1 MDTLLQELMN
11 RVKIGARQTHDNMS
25 VLCLLSET
33 QASTGFIS
41 LDDALQNHGL
51 RITEVSKNGSVP
63 ELAVV
68 NPSEHMALLLD
79 GEEIVGA
86 KQNRALNTTVLV
98 APKSKTKIPVSCVE
112 MGRWHYSSKKFESRS
127 RTMNADMRKS
137 KSMSVNE
144 HLNRTGRFTADQGQV
159 WYEID
164 RKYDRMCV
172 DSTST
177 MAMSAIYESMK
188 SPSEAYMKRFRPIT
202 AQIGFIAMIEG
213 KLAGMEMINN
223 YEVFAANH
231 QKLVNSYVIDAL
243 EYYGNQTGLGVRSAR
258 SRSEKFLVGVG
269 KSLVERRPSVSLGN
283 DLRLGAPYIT
293 GCGLEYENEIL
304 HLSVFPKDQKKTR
317 EVVSSFSRAS
327 SRRKAGQP
335 EEERPPDDI
344 IID

>member
-1 MDTLLQELMN
+1 
-11 RVKIGARQTHDNMS
+11 
-25 VLCLLSET
+25 
-33 QASTGFIS
+33 
-41 LDDALQNHGL
+41 
-51 RITEVSKNGSVP
+51 
-63 ELAVV
+63 
-68 NPSEHMALLLD
+68 MALLMD

-86 KQNRALNTTVLV
+86 KQDRALNTTVLL
-98 APKSKTKIPVSCVE
+98 APKSRTMIPVSCVE
-112 MGRWHYSSKKFESRS
+112 MGRWHYSSKTFESHS

-202 AQIGFIAMIEG
+202 
-213 KLAGMEMINN
+213 
-223 YEVFAANH
+223 
-231 QKLVNSYVIDAL
+231 
-243 EYYGNQTGLGVRSAR
+243 
-258 SRSEKFLVGVG
+258 
-269 KSLVERRPSVSLGN
+269 
-283 DLRLGAPYIT
+283 